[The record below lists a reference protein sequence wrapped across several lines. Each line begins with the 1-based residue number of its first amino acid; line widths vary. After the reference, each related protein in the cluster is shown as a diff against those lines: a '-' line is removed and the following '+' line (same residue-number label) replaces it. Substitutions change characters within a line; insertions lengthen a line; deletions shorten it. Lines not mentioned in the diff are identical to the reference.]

1 MSETNNNWEKD
12 ALRDIALAGVKEQQ
26 KTRRWGI
33 FFKLLGFAY
42 LFILLIVV
50 SSSNISESSSTTQK
64 HTAIIKLSGGIIP
77 GEPSAADN
85 INEALR
91 DAFGNKNVE
100 GIILEIN
107 SPGGTPVQ
115 AAMIY
120 DEIKRLRKLNP
131 DTPIYTVISDICASG
146 GYYVAAAT
154 EQIYA
159 NKSSLVGSIGVR
171 LSSFGFTGTMEKLGI
186 ERRQLTAGKNKAM
199 LDPFSP
205 RNKKAEKHMKSL
217 LASTHQHFINDVK
230 AGRGD
235 RLKNAPNLFSG
246 LIWNGEQGIELG
258 LVDELGS
265 ADYVAR
271 DIIGQKRII
280 DYTYQP
286 DFFDK
291 FTQRVSKTMLNMLT
305 TDQLRQ
311 QL

>member
-1 MSETNNNWEKD
+1 MTESNHNWEKD

-26 KTRRWGI
+26 RNRRWGI

-42 LFILLIVV
+42 LFILLIML
-50 SSSNISESSSTTQK
+50 SSSNISESSTTTQK

-77 GEPSAADN
+77 GEAASADN

-120 DEIKRLRKLNP
+120 DEINRLRQLNP

-205 RNKKAEKHMKSL
+205 RNTKAEKHMTNL
-217 LASTHQHFINDVK
+217 LTSTHQHFINDVK

-235 RLKNAPNLFSG
+235 RLKNDPNLFSG

-258 LVDELGS
+258 LVDDLGS

-271 DIIGQKRII
+271 EVIGQKRII

-286 DFFDK
+286 DFFDQ
-291 FTQRVSKTMLNMLT
+291 FTHRVSSTMLNLLT
-305 TDQLRQ
+305 TEQLRQ
-311 QL
+311 HL